1 MKNKVLKLIIIFD
14 FFLAILYILLSPHII
29 LNGPSVI
36 KIDVNSKYQ
45 EKGVKIYSLK
55 KYEINTKNNINT
67 KKIGEYKVEYIVNN
81 KYKKTRKII
90 VVDREKPIIKLNGNK
105 ITNVC
110 NYEKYNDEGATAT
123 DNYDGDLTSKI
134 KTKKQDNKIIY
145 TVKDSSGNKS
155 ELIRELIV
163 KDEEAPVIT
172 LNGDDYI
179 YISQGGTY
187 IEQGASAIDNCDGDI
202 SSNIKISGIVDTN
215 SLGEYKI
222 EYEVTDN
229 SSNKTTI
236 ERKIKVI
243 SNTEK
248 IIYLTFDDGPSYSI
262 TPKLLDI
269 LKEENVKATFF
280 IINHSDNLNY
290 LIKREYDEGHTVAI
304 HSYTHNYGKIYASVD
319 AYFDDLNAMKS
330 KIKNIIGIE
339 PKLIRFPGGSSNTI
353 SKFNPGIMT
362 TLSKEVINRGYIYVD
377 WNVSSGDAGD
387 AYTKE
392 QIYNNVINNL
402 NSKVNVV
409 LMHDFESNYK
419 TLNAIK
425 DIIETAKTQGYQFKA
440 LDENSPIIRHRIN
453 N

>member
-1 MKNKVLKLIIIFD
+1 M
-14 FFLAILYILLSPHII
+14 
-29 LNGPSVI
+29 
-36 KIDVNSKYQ
+36 
-45 EKGVKIYSLK
+45 
-55 KYEINTKNNINT
+55 
-67 KKIGEYKVEYIVNN
+67 
-81 KYKKTRKII
+81 
-90 VVDREKPIIKLNGNK
+90 
-105 ITNVC
+105 
-110 NYEKYNDEGATAT
+110 
-123 DNYDGDLTSKI
+123 
-134 KTKKQDNKIIY
+134 
-145 TVKDSSGNKS
+145 
-155 ELIRELIV
+155 
-163 KDEEAPVIT
+163 
-172 LNGDDYI
+172 NGDDYI